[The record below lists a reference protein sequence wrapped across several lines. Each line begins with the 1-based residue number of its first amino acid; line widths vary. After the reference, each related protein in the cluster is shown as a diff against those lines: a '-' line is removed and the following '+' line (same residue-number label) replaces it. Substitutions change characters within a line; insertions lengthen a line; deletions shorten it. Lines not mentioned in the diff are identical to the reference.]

1 MYLIGKRL
9 QISTRVT
16 MIKSND
22 IEQYMN
28 YTCMYY
34 AIGTLVQYITTKT
47 VFVRLLIRFLITRL
61 EPM

>member
-16 MIKSND
+16 MIKSNG

-47 VFVRLLIRFLITRL
+47 VFVRLLISFLITRL